1 MNGERGFALIAVLWL
16 VAALSALVG
25 FEIAG
30 ARLGQLSSINRIALA
45 RARWAADA
53 CHAIVQARWHAQRLA
68 DTASVDLGENT
79 RCHWH
84 VDDPGA
90 CINVNTADPAVL
102 ARVLADSALAQQ
114 LLAARGSVPFAS
126 TLQLPA
132 EHRALLTVD
141 GPGTINLN
149 SAPGTV
155 LLALPG
161 MTIEAV
167 ERIMSRRSIARPV
180 ASLDELAG
188 LLSPP
193 ARAALLEGYADLAR
207 MVTFS
212 PAQLVITAEG
222 WVQGQNARATI
233 EVVVVPLPER
243 LAVVRRRMW

>member
-1 MNGERGFALIAVLWL
+1 MNAERGFALVAVLWL
-16 VAALSALVG
+16 VAAVSALVG

-30 ARLGQLSSINRIALA
+30 ARLGQLTSINRITLA
-45 RARWAADA
+45 RGRWAADA
-53 CHAIVQARWHAQRLA
+53 CLAIVQARWHAHRLT

-90 CINVNTADPAVL
+90 RINVNTADPAVL
-102 ARVLADSALAQQ
+102 ARVFGDSGLAQQ
-114 LLAARGSVPFAS
+114 FITARGSAPFAS

-132 EHRALLTVD
+132 EHRAQLTVD
-141 GPGTINLN
+141 GAGTVNLN
-149 SAPGTV
+149 SAPATV

-161 MTIEAV
+161 MSAEAV
-167 ERIMSRRSIARPV
+167 ERIMSRRSMARPI

-193 ARAALLEGYADLAR
+193 ARAVLLEGYADLAR
-207 MVTFS
+207 IVTFS
-212 PAQLVITAEG
+212 PAQLVIMAEG
-222 WVQGQNARATI
+222 WVQTQNARATI
-233 EVVVVPLPER
+233 EVAVVPLPDR